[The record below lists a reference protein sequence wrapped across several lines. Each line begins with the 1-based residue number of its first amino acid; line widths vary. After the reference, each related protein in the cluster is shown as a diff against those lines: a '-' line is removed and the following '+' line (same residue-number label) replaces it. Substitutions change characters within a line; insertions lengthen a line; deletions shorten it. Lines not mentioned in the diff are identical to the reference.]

1 MRMSK
6 ALLAL
11 FFIFS
16 SLIPT
21 AHAVDVPA
29 TFSFQ
34 GSGYGHG
41 VGLSQM
47 GARYMALAGQ
57 SSEQIIK
64 YYYKDVAIEQRDD
77 SKILRV
83 NIGHLL
89 TTAKIS
95 TATKGSQL
103 QIIQGEA
110 GNESVLPV
118 ISLADSISFSII
130 GSTVSPRVTLG
141 KTTQVLTR
149 SRTFTIRWAGT
160 RYLEGP
166 DTLISVNHSGVTQK
180 LRYGQIQVKAIKSP
194 SGYRIAMTNSVRLAD
209 EYLWGISEMPSF
221 WPDAALEAQAIA
233 SRTYA
238 LSKAGIYRSAC
249 DCDLYGSISDQ
260 TFLGY
265 AKEIE
270 KKYGVIW
277 KDIVT
282 RTAGLTITQ
291 AGIPITAYFSSSSGG
306 KTELAINAWG
316 SSKAYTQ
323 IVDDPGS
330 LDLVLNPRFVTWS
343 REVPQSV
350 IAAAFVLSDVVSLE
364 ILGVNESGTVAQIQ
378 ATSSTGVKVAL
389 RGETF
394 RSRTKIPS
402 AWFSLVSVQN

>member
-11 FFIFS
+11 LFIFS

-21 AHAVDVPA
+21 ANAVDVPA

-47 GARYMALAGQ
+47 GARSMALAGQ

-64 YYYKDVAIEQRDD
+64 YFYKDVAIEQKDD

-89 TTAKIS
+89 ASAKIS

-110 GNESVLPV
+110 GSESVLPV
-118 ISLADSISFSII
+118 SSLADSISFSII

-166 DTLISVNHSGVTQK
+166 DTLISVSHSGVTQK
-180 LRYGQIQVKAIKSP
+180 LRYGQIQVKAVKSP
-194 SGYRIAMTNSVRLAD
+194 AGYRIEMTNSVRLAD
-209 EYLWGISEMPSF
+209 EYLWGVSEMPSF
-221 WPDAALEAQAIA
+221 WPVAALEAQAIA

-238 LSKAGIYRSAC
+238 LSKAGIYKSVC
-249 DCDLYGSISDQ
+249 DCDLYGSISNQ

-282 RTAGLTITQ
+282 RTTGLTITQ
-291 AGIPITAYFSSSSGG
+291 AGLPITAYFSSSSGG

-330 LDLVLNPRFVTWS
+330 LDLILNPRFVTWN

-350 IAAAFVLSDVVSLE
+350 IAAAFLLPDVVSLE

-378 ATSSTGVKVAL
+378 ATSSTGVQVAL

>member
-11 FFIFS
+11 LFIFS

-47 GARYMALAGQ
+47 GARSMALAGQ

-64 YYYKDVAIEQRDD
+64 YFYKDVAIEQKDD

-89 TTAKIS
+89 SNAKIS
-95 TATKGSQL
+95 IATKGSQL

-110 GNESVLPV
+110 GSESVLPV
-118 ISLADSISFSII
+118 SSLADSISFSII

-141 KTTQVLTR
+141 KTTQVLVR

-166 DTLISVNHSGVTQK
+166 DTLISVSHSGVTQK
-180 LRYGQIQVKAIKSP
+180 LRYGQIQVKAVKSP
-194 SGYRIAMTNSVRLAD
+194 AGYRIEMTNSVRLAD

-221 WPDAALEAQAIA
+221 WPVAALEAQAIA

-238 LSKAGIYRSAC
+238 LSKAGIYRSVC

-282 RTAGLTITQ
+282 RTTGLTITQ
-291 AGIPITAYFSSSSGG
+291 AGLPITAYFSSSSGG

-330 LDLVLNPRFVTWS
+330 LDFILNPRFVTWN

-350 IAAAFVLSDVVSLE
+350 IAAAFLLPDVVSLE

-378 ATSSTGVKVAL
+378 ATSSTGVQVAL

>member
-6 ALLAL
+6 AFLAIL
-11 FFIFS
+11 FIFS

-21 AHAVDVPA
+21 AQAVDVPT

-47 GARYMALAGQ
+47 GARSMALAGQ

-64 YYYKDVAIEQRDD
+64 YFYKDVAIEQIDD

-89 TTAKIS
+89 SSAKVS
-95 TATKGSQL
+95 SATKASQL

-110 GNESVLPV
+110 GSESVLPV
-118 ISLADSISFSII
+118 SSLADSISFSII
-130 GSTVSPRVTLG
+130 GSTVSPRITLG
-141 KTTQVLTR
+141 KSTQLLTR
-149 SRTFTIRWAGT
+149 SKTFTIRWAGT

-166 DTLISVNHSGVTQK
+166 DTVIAVNHSGLTQK
-180 LRYGQIQVKAIKSP
+180 YKYGQIQVKAVKSP
-194 SGYRIAMTNSVRLAD
+194 AGYRIEMTNSVRLAD
-209 EYLWGISEMPSF
+209 EYLWGVSEMPSF
-221 WPDAALEAQAIA
+221 WPVAALEAQAIA

-238 LSKAGIYRSAC
+238 LSKAGIYRSVC

-277 KDIVT
+277 KDIIT

-291 AGIPITAYFSSSSGG
+291 VGLPITAYFFSSSGG
-306 KTELAINAWG
+306 KTELAVNAWG
-316 SSKAYTQ
+316 SSRDYTH

-330 LDLVLNPRFVTWS
+330 LDLILNPRFVAWT

-350 IAAAFVLSDVVSLE
+350 IAAAFVLPDVVSLE

-378 ATSSTGVKVAL
+378 ATSSTGVQVAL

>member
-1 MRMSK
+1 MSK
-6 ALLAL
+6 AFLAL
-11 FFIFS
+11 LFVFS

-21 AHAVDVPA
+21 AYAQDVPA

-57 SSEQIIK
+57 SPEQIIK

-118 ISLADSISFSII
+118 SSLADSISFSII

-180 LRYGQIQVKAIKSP
+180 LRYGQIQVKAIKTP

-221 WPDAALEAQAIA
+221 WPVAALEAQALA

-238 LSKAGIYRSAC
+238 LSKA
-249 DCDLYGSISDQ
+249 
-260 TFLGY
+260 
-265 AKEIE
+265 
-270 KKYGVIW
+270 VVW

-291 AGIPITAYFSSSSGG
+291 AGLPITAYFSSSSGG
-306 KTELAINAWG
+306 KTELAVNAWG
-316 SSKAYTQ
+316 SSRDYTQ

-330 LDLVLNPRFVTWS
+330 LDLALNPRFVTWN

-350 IAAAFVLSDVVSLE
+350 IAAAFVLPDVVSLE
-364 ILGVNESGTVAQIQ
+364 ILGINESGTVAQIQ
-378 ATSSTGVKVAL
+378 ATSSSGVKVAL

>member
-1 MRMSK
+1 MSK

-11 FFIFS
+11 LFIFS

-47 GARYMALAGQ
+47 GARSMALAGQ

-64 YYYKDVAIEQRDD
+64 YFYKDVVIEQKDD

-89 TTAKIS
+89 ASAKIS

-110 GNESVLPV
+110 GSESVLPV
-118 ISLADSISFSII
+118 SSLADSISFSII

-166 DTLISVNHSGVTQK
+166 DTLISVSHSGVTQK
-180 LRYGQIQVKAIKSP
+180 LRYGQIQVKAVKSP
-194 SGYRIAMTNSVRLAD
+194 AGYRIEMTNSVRLAD
-209 EYLWGISEMPSF
+209 EYLWGVSEMPSF
-221 WPDAALEAQAIA
+221 WPVAALEAQAIA

-238 LSKAGIYRSAC
+238 LSKAGIYRSVC

-282 RTAGLTITQ
+282 RTTGLTITQ
-291 AGIPITAYFSSSSGG
+291 AGLPITAYFSSSSGG

-330 LDLVLNPRFVTWS
+330 LDLILNPRFVTWN

-350 IAAAFVLSDVVSLE
+350 IAAAFVLPDVVSLE

-378 ATSSTGVKVAL
+378 ATSSTGVQVAL

>member
-11 FFIFS
+11 LFIFS

-21 AHAVDVPA
+21 ANAVDVPA

-47 GARYMALAGQ
+47 GARSMALAGQ

-64 YYYKDVAIEQRDD
+64 YFYKDVVIEQKDD

-89 TTAKIS
+89 ASAKIS

-110 GNESVLPV
+110 GSESVLPV
-118 ISLADSISFSII
+118 SSLADSISFSII

-166 DTLISVNHSGVTQK
+166 DTLISVSHSGVTQK
-180 LRYGQIQVKAIKSP
+180 LRYGQIQVKAVKSP
-194 SGYRIAMTNSVRLAD
+194 AGYRIEMTNSVRLAD
-209 EYLWGISEMPSF
+209 EYLWGVSEMPSF
-221 WPDAALEAQAIA
+221 WPVAALEAQAIA

-238 LSKAGIYRSAC
+238 LSKAGIYRSVC

-282 RTAGLTITQ
+282 RTTGLTITQ
-291 AGIPITAYFSSSSGG
+291 AGLPITAYFSSSSGG

-330 LDLVLNPRFVTWS
+330 LDLILNPRFVTWN

-350 IAAAFVLSDVVSLE
+350 IAAAFLLPDVVSLE

-378 ATSSTGVKVAL
+378 ATSSTGVQVAL